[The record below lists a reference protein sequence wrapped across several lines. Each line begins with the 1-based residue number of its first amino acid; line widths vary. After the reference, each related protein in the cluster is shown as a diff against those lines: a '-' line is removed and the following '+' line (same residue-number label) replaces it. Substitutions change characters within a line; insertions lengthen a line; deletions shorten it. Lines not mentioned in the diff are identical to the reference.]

1 MAKVPIVSD
10 IFETPGTGKRTLN
23 PERVI
28 GELCASEALIEEL
41 GQCPTSVLLERIT
54 CDGKLLAVSFRPLP
68 SSHAKLVRLGAALTQ
83 VVGGASTLVRK
94 GEQQVLSSKGIVFP
108 VTMSMFPS
116 QDEYHAA
123 LGRLLPGV
131 RR

>member
-1 MAKVPIVSD
+1 MPRVPIVSD
-10 IFETPGTGKRTLN
+10 IFETPGTGKRTFD
-23 PERVI
+23 PERVV
-28 GELCASEALIEEL
+28 GELCANEALIEEL

-68 SSHAKLVRLGAALTQ
+68 SSHAKLVRLGATQ

-94 GEQQVLSSKGIVFP
+94 GEQRVLSSKGIVFP